1 MNKRNI
7 FLKAIFCLIVLVG
20 IDYLPVY
27 AQKQKTKVTI
37 IRETYDDQGN
47 KTVETIIKEGA
58 EAEALD
64 LEKLGSLPK
73 DNPIEWWDLYSDSL
87 PFGDKSLNFS
97 FKSPLDFKSFFDSL
111 GMGDFNF
118 FDQYDL
124 PLFGDF
130 GPGDELDNKPKLGIR
145 VSELESQTGVLVMN
159 VMPDTPAD
167 EAGIEEG
174 DVILSIDQKKIEAP
188 ADLVNH
194 IQSLNLNDEVILDV
208 LRDGK
213 YLEIKARLTS
223 LKPKKEMEIRKI

>member
-1 MNKRNI
+1 MNNSNV
-7 FLKAIFCLIVLVG
+7 FLKAIFCLIILVG

-37 IRETYDDQGN
+37 IKETYDDQGN
-47 KTVETIIKEGA
+47 KTVETIVKEGA

-64 LEKLGSLPK
+64 LEKLSNRSQ
-73 DNPIEWWDLYSDSL
+73 DNPIQWWDLHSDSL
-87 PFGDKSLNFS
+87 PFGDHPLNFS
-97 FKSPLDFKSFFDSL
+97 FKSPLDFRSFFDSL

-118 FDQYDL
+118 FNQDDL

-130 GPGDELDNKPKLGIR
+130 GPAEELDNKPKLGIR
-145 VSELESQTGVLVMN
+145 ISELESQTGVLVMN
-159 VMPDTPAD
+159 VMPDSPAD

-194 IQSLNLNDEVILDV
+194 IQSLNLNDEVIIDI

-213 YLEIKARLTS
+213 YLELKARLTS

>member
-1 MNKRNI
+1 MNNRNV
-7 FLKAIFCLIVLVG
+7 FLKAIFCLIILVG

-37 IRETYDDQGN
+37 IKETYDDQGN
-47 KTVETIIKEGA
+47 KTVETIVKEGA

-64 LEKLGSLPK
+64 LENLGNRSK
-73 DNPIEWWDLYSDSL
+73 DNPIEWWDLNSDSV
-87 PFGDKSLNFS
+87 PFGDQSLNFS

-124 PLFGDF
+124 PLFGDID
-130 GPGDELDNKPKLGIR
+130 PGDELENKPKLGIQI
-145 VSELESQTGVLVMN
+145 SELESQTGVLVMN
-159 VMPDTPAD
+159 VMPDSPAD

-194 IQSLNLNDEVILDV
+194 IQSLNFNDEVIIDV
-208 LRDGK
+208 LRNGK
-213 YLEIKARLTS
+213 YIEIKARLTS
-223 LKPKKEMEIRKI
+223 LKAKKEMEIRKI